1 MLRLAS
7 DAGCTHRFHL
17 PKNIPWK
24 RGFLWTCAICSLSI
38 TCWRTSIAERNI
50 NLIEILLNHLFQ
62 DGFMEGW
69 INHDKPM
76 ISWDELPTTIDYE
89 GLLHPPKAIGDGLV
103 QAMGSQ
109 WCCGLVGP
117 GPVIFNQ
124 PKSTTHWLTPSFS
137 TKVGISPTSKHVVS
151 FLYKYIYISNI
162 NPKSSPTNSE
172 FWYPTR
178 IQWITQESVGS
189 TIWWTYLSIR

>member
-1 MLRLAS
+1 MIFPSFWVRQIVSTIAFDVEEQEQCS
-7 DAGCTHRFHL
+7 DWLQMRGVPIAFTSQKTS
-17 PKNIPWK
+17 PEK
-24 RGFLWTCAICSLSI
+24 RGFSLNMCHLFFKHYMLKNKY
-38 TCWRTSIAERNI
+38 CWKEHQIDRNTM
-50 NLIEILLNHLFQ
+50 NHLFQ

-76 ISWDELPTTIDYE
+76 TSWDDLPTTIDYE

-124 PKSTTHWLTPSFS
+124 PK
-137 TKVGISPTSKHVVS
+137 KHHPLADTVFFNQAWDFPNIQTRCFF
-151 FLYKYIYISNI
+151 FL
-162 NPKSSPTNSE
+162 
-172 FWYPTR
+172 
-178 IQWITQESVGS
+178 
-189 TIWWTYLSIR
+189 